1 MGVNQVN
8 MNGEELINLADDT
21 ITEEALLTGRTAH
34 AANGEKIEGKLALYA
49 PNYVDNSDFSVNQR
63 GIAQYSVSGAE
74 IPCVDR
80 WRFGCDDD
88 GFGSSA
94 TFTRDASLNVGA
106 VLYYGES
113 GCAWLTQ
120 KIDAPE
126 RFTDKDM
133 TFTVSF
139 SYIAAGDVSIG
150 MYQINDAGD
159 VIESVETAFSR
170 ADIHNV
176 TIKPIIGY
184 SLVIKIRAKGE
195 AWIDGVSLAIG
206 KGEYLP
212 LPTESALEL
221 IKCQRY
227 LAAVSGYSRY
237 VATRLTTNEID
248 FFIPLPTTLKGTP
261 KIDTSNLVIM
271 KWDGATAS
279 NVTEGFAFTIAT
291 TSNNGIVIRGTKT
304 AHGVTAGYLE
314 FKTKST
320 PFLLSCE

>member
-8 MNGEELINLADDT
+8 MNGEEFINLTEDT
-21 ITEEALLTGRTAH
+21 VTEEVLLAGITAH
-34 AANGEKIEGKLALYA
+34 AANGEKIEGKLALYV
-49 PNYVDNSDFSVNQR
+49 PNYVDNPDFSVNQR
-63 GIAQYSVSGAE
+63 GISRYSVSGAE
-74 IPCVDR
+74 TPCVDR

-94 TFTRDASLNVGA
+94 TFERIASLNTGIIS
-106 VLYYGES
+106 YMGES

-126 RFTDKDM
+126 RFTDKDI
-133 TFTVSF
+133 TFTVNFGFIYSE
-139 SYIAAGDVSIG
+139 VSIG
-150 MYQINDAGD
+150 IYQINDAGD
-159 VIESVETAFSR
+159 VVDSAETAFSE
-170 ADIHNV
+170 DEIHSV
-176 TIKPIIGY
+176 TIKPTIGH

-195 AWIDGVSLAIG
+195 TWIEGVSLALG
-206 KGEYLP
+206 EGEYLP

-237 VATRLTTNEID
+237 AATRLTTNEID
-248 FFIPLPTTLKGTP
+248 FFIPIPTTLKGTP
-261 KIDTSNLVIM
+261 KIDTSNLIIM
-271 KWDGATAS
+271 KWDGTTAT

-291 TSNNGIVIRGTKT
+291 TSNNGVVIRGAKT

-314 FKTKST
+314 FKTKSE

>member
-21 ITEEALLTGRTAH
+21 VTEEALLAGRTAH

-49 PNYVDNSDFSVNQR
+49 PNYVDNSKFSIDQR
-63 GIAQYSVSGAE
+63 GISRYSVSGAE

-94 TFTRDASLNVGA
+94 TFTRNASMTVGII
-106 VLYYGES
+106 LYNGG

-126 RFTDKDM
+126 RFADKDI

-139 SYIAAGDVSIG
+139 GDIGGDVSIG
-150 MYQINDAGD
+150 LYQTNDAGD
-159 VIESVETAFSR
+159 VIIPTETAFSQ
-170 ADIHNV
+170 DKIHNV
-176 TIKPIIGY
+176 TVKPMPGL
-184 SLVIKIRAKGE
+184 SLAIKIRVKGD
-195 AWIDGVSLAIG
+195 AWIDGVSLTIG

-261 KIDTSNLVIM
+261 NIDTSNLVIM
-271 KWDGATAS
+271 KWDGTTAS

>member
-8 MNGEELINLADDT
+8 MNGEELINLTEDT
-21 ITEEALLTGRTAH
+21 VTEEALLTGRTAH

-49 PNYVDNSDFSVNQR
+49 PNYVDNPDFSINQR

-74 IPCVDR
+74 ISCVDR
-80 WRFGCDDD
+80 WRLGCDDD

-94 TFTRDASLNVGA
+94 TFTRIASLNVGIIS
-106 VLYYGES
+106 YMGES

-126 RFTDKDM
+126 RFTDKDI
-133 TFTVSF
+133 TFTVNFGFIYSE
-139 SYIAAGDVSIG
+139 VSIG
-150 MYQINDAGD
+150 LYQINDAGD
-159 VIESVETAFSR
+159 VIYSAETAFSQ
-170 ADIHNV
+170 DEIHSV
-176 TIKPIIGY
+176 TIKPTIGH

-195 AWIDGVSLAIG
+195 TWIYGVSLTIG

-212 LPTESALEL
+212 LLTESALEL

-248 FFIPLPTTLKGTP
+248 FFIPIPTTLKGTP
-261 KIDTSNLVIM
+261 KIDTSNLIIM
-271 KWDGATAS
+271 KWDGTTAT

-291 TSNNGIVIRGTKT
+291 TSNNGVVIRGTKA

-314 FKTKST
+314 FKTKSE

>member
-1 MGVNQVN
+1 MEVNQVN
-8 MNGEELINLADDT
+8 MNGKELINLTEDT
-21 ITEEALLTGRTAH
+21 VTEEVLLTGRTAH

-49 PNYVDNSDFSVNQR
+49 PNYVDNSTFSIDQR
-63 GIAQYSVSGAE
+63 GISQYSASGAE

-94 TFTRDASLNVGA
+94 TFTRDASMNDGVI
-106 VLYYGES
+106 LYLGES

-126 RFTDKDM
+126 RFTDKDI

-139 SYIAAGDVSIG
+139 RYISDDVSIG
-150 MYQINDAGD
+150 LYQTNDAGD
-159 VIESVETAFSR
+159 VVDSAETAFSQ
-170 ADIHNV
+170 DEIHNV
-176 TIKPIIGY
+176 TIKPMRGL
-184 SLVIKIRAKGE
+184 SLVVKIRAKEE
-195 AWIDGVSLAIG
+195 AWINGVSLALG
-206 KGEYLP
+206 KSEYLP
-212 LPTESALEL
+212 FPTEGALEL

-237 VATRLTTNEID
+237 VATRLTTNDID
-248 FFIPLPTTLKGTP
+248 FLIPLPTTLKGTP

-271 KWDGATAS
+271 KWDGTTAT

-291 TSNNGIVIRGTKT
+291 TSNNGVVIRGTKT

-314 FKTKST
+314 FKTKSE

>member
-1 MGVNQVN
+1 MEVNQVN
-8 MNGEELINLADDT
+8 MNGEELINLTEDT
-21 ITEEALLTGRTAH
+21 VTEEVLLAGRTAH

-49 PNYVDNSDFSVNQR
+49 PNYVDNPDFSINQR
-63 GIAQYSVSGAE
+63 GIAQYSASGTE

-80 WRFGCDDD
+80 WRFGGDDD
-88 GFGSSA
+88 GIGSPV
-94 TFTRDASLNVGA
+94 TFTRNASLNTGIIS
-106 VLYYGES
+106 YMGEGG

-126 RFTDKDM
+126 RFADKEM

-139 SYIAAGDVSIG
+139 SFIFRDVSIG
-150 MYQINDAGD
+150 IYQINDTGD
-159 VIESVETAFSR
+159 VVDSAETAFSE
-170 ADIHNV
+170 DEIHNV
-176 TIKPIIGY
+176 TIKPIHGL
-184 SLVIKIRAKGE
+184 SLVIKIIAKGE

-206 KGEYLP
+206 NGEYLP

-271 KWDGATAS
+271 KWDGTTAT

-291 TSNNGIVIRGTKT
+291 TSNNGVVIRGTKA